1 MTTPDR
7 FPREPRDELRDC
19 RNAIEVLDSRIVALL
34 AQRIEIALRAAAA
47 KRAAGLSLVDP
58 AREVE
63 VIDRVVA
70 EGRRHKLRA
79 DAIEQ
84 VFERI
89 IDMSRR
95 AQEDAR

>member
-1 MTTPDR
+1 MKAADR

-19 RNAIEVLDSRIVALL
+19 RNAIEVVDSRIVALL
-34 AQRIEIALRAAAA
+34 AQRVALALRAAAA

-58 AREVE
+58 AREAE

-70 EGRRHKLRA
+70 EGRRHDLPA
-79 DAIEQ
+79 EAIEQ

-95 AQEDAR
+95 VQEDAR

>member
-19 RNAIEVLDSRIVALL
+19 RNAIEVVDSRIVALL
-34 AQRIEIALRAAAA
+34 GERVALALRAAAA

-58 AREVE
+58 VREAE
-63 VIDRVVA
+63 VIERVVA
-70 EGRRHKLRA
+70 EGRRHHLPSGA
-79 DAIEQ
+79 VEQ

-95 AQEDAR
+95 AQESAR